1 MSERREPPVTE
12 VSAPFWEATREGIL
26 RVQRCGDCGT
36 WIWYPRTACTACLGE
51 DLRWTEVPGEGAVYA
66 VSVHYWPGVPEMK
79 QRVPYAVALVEL
91 SCGVRLLTNVVGCDP
106 ETVAVGQPVR
116 LAWETLDDGRQLPV
130 FEPAP

>member
-1 MSERREPPVTE
+1 
-12 VSAPFWEATREGIL
+12 
-26 RVQRCGDCGT
+26 
-36 WIWYPRTACTACLGE
+36 
-51 DLRWTEVPGEGAVYA
+51 
-66 VSVHYWPGVPEMK
+66 MK